1 MGAERIFLRVR
12 GDADGLDGTI
22 KAVKGTRKVKSNKL
36 HAVEFEFSAEQDVR
50 PQVAEAVVKAG
61 YELIEM
67 RPIGASLE
75 DIFLELTEDK
85 TTGKRAGGK

>member
-1 MGAERIFLRVR
+1 
-12 GDADGLDGTI
+12 
-22 KAVKGTRKVKSNKL
+22 
-36 HAVEFEFSAEQDVR
+36 
-50 PQVAEAVVKAG
+50 
-61 YELIEM
+61 M